1 MYKVYLRRSIFI
13 SFLHNLEWFGG
24 FHEYL
29 YVHFVFFY
37 LKTVFLVLD
46 YYLVGDSA
54 YPCKKYLLTPFLDG
68 EFLYEKQVNYNK
80 ALQSCKLCVDETF
93 TMLKQRFPQ
102 LYHCKLRDMEFLI
115 LFVKACCIL
124 YNLSDP
130 EDFDIIDKG
139 VLTEVKSYPENEFGK
154 VDEDEEI
161 GLALRDVICEE
172 MLNNV
177 KPATPKQK
185 RLKKALTRQKS
196 LFKSD

>member
-1 MYKVYLRRSIFI
+1 M
-13 SFLHNLEWFGG
+13 
-24 FHEYL
+24 
-29 YVHFVFFY
+29 
-37 LKTVFLVLD
+37 VLD

-68 EFLYEKQVNYNK
+68 GFLYEKQVNYNK

-124 YNLSDP
+124 HNLSDP

-185 RLKKALTRQKS
+185 RQRKHWQDKS
-196 LFKSD
+196 LCLRVIKE